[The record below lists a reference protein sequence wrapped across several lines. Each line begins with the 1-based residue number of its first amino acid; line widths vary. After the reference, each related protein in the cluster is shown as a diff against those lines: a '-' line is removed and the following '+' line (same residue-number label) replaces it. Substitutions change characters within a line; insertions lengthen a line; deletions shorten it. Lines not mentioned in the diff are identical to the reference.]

1 MAAPGWSE
9 SVRTLIRTMNSFH
22 LPAFFHGAP
31 WYQHSLSDNSTVL
44 RGSSLWLAD
53 LGTALDINLSFLP
66 LQRASGSS
74 KSACFP
80 FLVEGQQVGSVPVS
94 VAKELSAYPE
104 VFTVYQNADTFP
116 SHQVELNTKLLAY
129 EQRSAAVHQVL
140 EELRGKNLF
149 QCLNE
154 WRDERYEVMRQF
166 SDQPLMNMERAAT
179 PLFGV
184 KQYGVHINGYLW
196 RGGELFMW
204 LARRSST
211 KPTYP
216 GLLDNLAAGGIS
228 TGLGIKE
235 TLIKECQEEAC
246 IPESIASHAKPVG
259 SVSYTYESPKGIYP
273 ECQFV
278 FDLELP
284 EDFVPKPGDGEVQEF
299 YLWPLEK
306 VKEAIATSDFKPNCA
321 LVVLDF
327 LVRHSFI
334 QPDQERYY
342 LEFVEGLHRTL

>member
-22 LPAFFHGAP
+22 LP
-31 WYQHSLSDNSTVL
+31 
-44 RGSSLWLAD
+44 
-53 LGTALDINLSFLP
+53 
-66 LQRASGSS
+66 GSS